1 MDRYEEVRCC
11 ICNELILG
19 YGNNAMPYRNGLC
32 CDRCNRIYVIPYR
45 IKQTDMKEVKS
56 DAQ

>member
-1 MDRYEEVRCC
+1 MYEEIRCC

-32 CDRCNRIYVIPYR
+32 CDRCNRVYVIPYR